1 MEYVIQEGKLDNRVH
16 DISYEQLRLLYEDNL
31 KEAEE
36 SERITQSSYRGE
48 NYYGKYDNFHYELQ
62 QEYLVRDPRTSG
74 MRIYY
79 PHGVIINQAAR
90 RNYYRGENRIYEESV
105 PSLHRTL
112 KKYTTVEEQELY
124 RMVADM
130 RIAEFSYLLQK
141 FEHVKNWKVSD
152 ILYEALAQHYG
163 LETGWLDIT
172 NDFNVALFFATC
184 KWKNGAWVP
193 LTKADTE
200 IDECHQYGMI
210 YHMPSFQMPSRWGMA
225 IPKFLPWTDQ
235 VVGRTEDGKEIYG
248 RLTYPIYRGE
258 VGNLIY
264 PLGFQP
270 FMRCHMQNGYGI
282 YMRTPMPLQQD
293 IQFEKLRFRHHEEL
307 SQRVY
312 EMMEGGE
319 RIYPHEGLKQAEYI
333 IEQIRTATSF
343 SEEAFQYALYRSHYY
358 KVEEAEAVR
367 QRLAQFKVNGKGIE
381 ITSKHPWKLSSGRRK
396 RIDQLYQDFDV
407 QESYAIRIMERA
419 KIPEPSAMFEPWMMP
434 EEQDGR
440 GVEDFR
446 VRDRVHCGSSIVE
459 YNTIQ
464 MLHTIMTAKLSDF

>member
-112 KKYTTVEEQELY
+112 KKYTTVEEKELY

-152 ILYEALAQHYG
+152 VLYEALAQHYG

-225 IPKFLPWTDQ
+225 IPKFLPWTDH
-235 VVGRTEDGKEIYG
+235 VVGKTEDGKDIYG

-264 PLGFQP
+264 P
-270 FMRCHMQNGYGI
+270 
-282 YMRTPMPLQQD
+282 
-293 IQFEKLRFRHHEEL
+293 
-307 SQRVY
+307 
-312 EMMEGGE
+312 
-319 RIYPHEGLKQAEYI
+319 HEGLKQAEYV

-358 KVEEAEAVR
+358 KVEE
-367 QRLAQFKVNGKGIE
+367 
-381 ITSKHPWKLSSGRRK
+381 S
-396 RIDQLYQDFDV
+396 
-407 QESYAIRIMERA
+407 
-419 KIPEPSAMFEPWMMP
+419 
-434 EEQDGR
+434 
-440 GVEDFR
+440 
-446 VRDRVHCGSSIVE
+446 
-459 YNTIQ
+459 
-464 MLHTIMTAKLSDF
+464 